1 MVEVIERQQADDAL
15 RESEA
20 RYRELFEQSPIG
32 VLEEDYSAVKRMIDR
47 LREEGVRDFRRYF
60 REHPKALCQIAET
73 IRIID
78 ANPALLDIYRAPN
91 KEAFMETESNPAT
104 IAEWR
109 GYYEKELAALAEGES
124 RVVQEYEDE
133 TFDGSPIM
141 ARVITHIGEAY
152 KDSWA
157 RVVSTVEDITER
169 KRVEEARRE
178 SEQRLADIAANMPGS
193 IFRRVLHPDGKISFP
208 YEATGIIHG
217 LDPKAVMEDP
227 DVFIE
232 AIHPDDR
239 GKWHE
244 AVRAS
249 AERLERFDFEM
260 RFITPSGETKWAR
273 SVAQPHRLDNGDVVW
288 DGVMT
293 DITEH
298 RRAEQEGLRESEAR
312 YRELFEQSPI
322 GIWEEDYSAV
332 KPMIDRLRRKG
343 VRDFRRYFQEH
354 PRVLRQMVEAIK
366 DIDVNQALLD
376 TRRAPDKEAFL
387 QAERNPARI
396 EAWMRFH
403 EEELAALA
411 AGETRVVL
419 EHPDK
424 AFDGSDI
431 VIRSITNIWDA
442 YKDSWARVVTTG
454 EDITER
460 KRAEEALRRSEQRHR
475 ELFEQSPI
483 GIWEE
488 DYSAVKPMID
498 RLREEG
504 VRDFRRHFREH
515 PEVIRQIA
523 KAIKVIDVNQALFDL
538 YRVPDKETYLRAV
551 AEPARINHWRG
562 FYEVE
567 LAALAE
573 GESRFTLEYPDK
585 ALDGSDIVTRVITHI
600 GEAYKDSWA
609 RVVSTVEDIT
619 ERTRAEEALRESE
632 VRFRSLFELSPLGIW
647 EEDYSGVKRMIDRLR
662 REGVRDFRRYFAKHP
677 EVLRKIVKAIK
688 VIDVNQALVDIYRA
702 PDKETFL
709 RVDSTDPLRVKNWES
724 FFGKMLA
731 ALAEGESRAVL
742 EHAGKAFDG
751 SDIVLRI
758 ITHVGPAHKESWA
771 RVVSTVEDITE
782 RIHME
787 QQLRQAQKMEAI
799 GELSGGI
806 AHDFNNLLTIV
817 LGNLELLD
825 EHLEHRGDLEGDVQ
839 EFTHAASKA
848 ALRGAE
854 LTQRLLAFGRRQP
867 LRPSAIDLNALV
879 SGMTGL
885 LTRTL
890 GETIAIDTPLAA
902 DLWHTL
908 VDPGQLEHALLNLTI
923 NARDAMP
930 NGGKLIIETANAQL
944 DEEYVKHEAEVAP
957 GDYVMLSVSDTGT
970 GMPPEVVERAVEPFF
985 TTKETGQGS
994 GLGLSMVYG
1003 FVKQSGGHIK
1013 ICSEVGRGTTVK
1025 LFLPKVEGDSVRAGP
1040 DSIAGQK
1047 HPSGGET
1054 ILVVEDDADVRKLAV
1069 RLLEDL
1075 GYKVLEACDGRE
1087 ALTILGQGGHVDLV
1101 LADLVLPGG
1110 LSGIELVRE
1119 ARRRRPALKVLYTS
1133 GYSKHTAVDAGASDE
1148 VRNLLTKPFD
1158 KGGLAR
1164 EVRSVLDEKRG

>member
-1 MVEVIERQQADDAL
+1 MVEIIERQRVEQAL

-91 KEAFMETESNPAT
+91 KEAFMEIESDPAT

-109 GYYEKELAALAEGES
+109 GFYEKELAALAEGKR

-133 TFDGSPIM
+133 TFDDSPIVI
-141 ARVITHIGEAY
+141 RSITHIGAAY

-208 YEATGIIHG
+208 YTTIETIHG
-217 LDPKAVMEDP
+217 LDPKEIVKDSS
-227 DVFIE
+227 VFID
-232 AIHPDDR
+232 AIHPEDR

-249 AERLERFDFEM
+249 AEKLERFDFEM
-260 RFITPSGETKWAR
+260 RIITPSDETRWVRAM
-273 SVAQPHRLDNGDVVW
+273 AQPHRLDNGDVVW

-293 DITEH
+293 DITER

-332 KPMIDRLRRKG
+332 KPMIDRLREEG
-343 VRDFRRYFQEH
+343 VRDFRRYFREH
-354 PRVLRQMVEAIK
+354 PEVLRQMVEAIK

-411 AGETRVVL
+411 AGEGRVVV

-431 VIRSITNIWDA
+431 VIRSITHIGEA
-442 YKDSWARVVTTG
+442 YKDSWARIVSTG

-460 KRAEEALRRSEQRHR
+460 RRAEEALRESEARHR
-475 ELFEQSPI
+475 DLFEQSPI

-504 VRDFRRHFREH
+504 VRDFRRYFREH
-515 PEVIRQIA
+515 PEVISQIA
-523 KAIKVIDVNQALFDL
+523 KAIKVIDVNQALLDL
-538 YRVPDKETYLRAV
+538 YRVSDKETYLRAV
-551 AEPARINHWRG
+551 AEPDRINHWRG
-562 FYEVE
+562 FYEEE

-573 GESRFTLEYPDK
+573 GESRFTLEYADK
-585 ALDGSDIVTRVITHI
+585 ALDGSGIVTRTITHI

-619 ERTRAEEALRESE
+619 ERKQADEAMRESE
-632 VRFRSLFELSPLGIW
+632 ERHRELFELSPIGIW
-647 EEDYSGVKRMIDRLR
+647 EEDYSAVKRMIDHLR
-662 REGVRDFRRYFAKHP
+662 EEGVRDFRRYFREHP
-677 EVLRKIVKAIK
+677 KALRQMAKAIK
-688 VIDVNQALVDIYRA
+688 IIDVNPALLDIYRA
-702 PDKETFL
+702 SDKEAYL
-709 RVDSTDPLRVKNWES
+709 RAEAGSARIDEWYRFYERE
-724 FFGKMLA
+724 LA
-731 ALAEGESRAVL
+731 ALAAGEDRVVL
-742 EHAGKAFDG
+742 EHADKAYDG
-751 SDIVLRI
+751 SDITTRI
-758 ITHVGPAHKESWA
+758 ITHIGPAHKDSWA
-771 RVVSTVEDITE
+771 RVVTTGEDITE

-930 NGGKLIIETANAQL
+930 NGGKLIIETVNAQL

-1025 LFLPKVEGDSVRAGP
+1025 LFLPKMEGDSVRAGP

-1047 HPSGGET
+1047 HPSGGEA

-1133 GYSKHTAVDAGASDE
+1133 GYSKHTAVDAGASEE

-1164 EVRSVLDEKRG
+1164 EVRSVLNENRG

>member
-1 MVEVIERQQADDAL
+1 MRERRRILLLTLIMLAVAVGVAAIAISALYEVGFEQQRARLVETVQSHARLMEAVARFDAQYSTEDVPGGAFAATLGQIRDAHARFKGFGETGEFLLAKREGDWIVFLLSHRHLDLDNPKPVPFSSEFAEPMRRALAGESGSMVGLDYRGETVLAAYEPVAELDLGIVAKIDLAEVRAPFINAGLMAAGGGLVLIFVGTALFWRVSNPFIRAL

-20 RYRELFEQSPIG
+20 RFRSLADNLPGAVFQRKLTPEGRLAYTYISPRVRDLYGLEPQDIVADASVLLDAMPVEDRDRWMAALEHSAPTLSPMDLQVRVIAADGATCWIHTISSPTRDENGEVVWDGVDIDITERKRAEEALRESEERYRELFELSPTGIW
-32 VLEEDYSAVKRMIDR
+32 EEDYSGAKRMIDR
-47 LREEGVRDFRRYF
+47 LREEGVRDFRSYF
-60 REHPKALCQIAET
+60 REYPKVLRQAINA
-73 IRIID
+73 IKIID
-78 ANPALLDIYRAPN
+78 VNQALLDAYRAPD
-91 KEAFMETESNPAT
+91 KETFVQWEVNPAR
-104 IAEWR
+104 IDSWMSF
-109 GYYEKELAALAEGES
+109 YEQGFAALAEGET
-124 RVVQEYEDE
+124 RFALEHADKA
-133 TFDGSPIM
+133 FDGSDIIV
-141 ARVITHIGEAY
+141 RVITHIGEAH
-152 KDSWA
+152 KDNWA
-157 RVVSTVEDITER
+157 RVVSTTEDITER
-169 KRVEEARRE
+169 KRR
-178 SEQRLADIAANMPGS
+178 
-193 IFRRVLHPDGKISFP
+193 
-208 YEATGIIHG
+208 
-217 LDPKAVMEDP
+217 
-227 DVFIE
+227 
-232 AIHPDDR
+232 
-239 GKWHE
+239 
-244 AVRAS
+244 
-249 AERLERFDFEM
+249 
-260 RFITPSGETKWAR
+260 
-273 SVAQPHRLDNGDVVW
+273 
-288 DGVMT
+288 
-293 DITEH
+293 
-298 RRAEQEGLRESEAR
+298 EQEGLRESEQR

-343 VRDFRRYFQEH
+343 VRDFRR
-354 PRVLRQMVEAIK
+354 
-366 DIDVNQALLD
+366 
-376 TRRAPDKEAFL
+376 
-387 QAERNPARI
+387 
-396 EAWMRFH
+396 
-403 EEELAALA
+403 
-411 AGETRVVL
+411 
-419 EHPDK
+419 
-424 AFDGSDI
+424 
-431 VIRSITNIWDA
+431 
-442 YKDSWARVVTTG
+442 
-454 EDITER
+454 
-460 KRAEEALRRSEQRHR
+460 
-475 ELFEQSPI
+475 
-483 GIWEE
+483 
-488 DYSAVKPMID
+488 
-498 RLREEG
+498 
-504 VRDFRRHFREH
+504 HFREH
-515 PEVIRQIA
+515 PEVISQIA
-523 KAIKVIDVNQALFDL
+523 KAIKIIDVNQALLDL
-538 YRVPDKETYLRAV
+538 YRVPDKETYLRAA
-551 AEPARINHWRG
+551 AEPARINHWRS
-562 FYEVE
+562 FYEEE

-573 GESRFTLEYPDK
+573 GESRFTLEYADQ
-585 ALDGSDIVTRVITHI
+585 ALDGSPIVARVITHI

-609 RVVSTVEDIT
+609 RVIST
-619 ERTRAEEALRESE
+619 A
-632 VRFRSLFELSPLGIW
+632 
-647 EEDYSGVKRMIDRLR
+647 
-662 REGVRDFRRYFAKHP
+662 
-677 EVLRKIVKAIK
+677 
-688 VIDVNQALVDIYRA
+688 
-702 PDKETFL
+702 
-709 RVDSTDPLRVKNWES
+709 
-724 FFGKMLA
+724 
-731 ALAEGESRAVL
+731 
-742 EHAGKAFDG
+742 
-751 SDIVLRI
+751 
-758 ITHVGPAHKESWA
+758 
-771 RVVSTVEDITE
+771 EDITE

-825 EHLEHRGDLEGDVQ
+825 EHLGHRGDLEGDVQ

-879 SGMTGL
+879 SGMTSL

-890 GETIAIDTPLAA
+890 GETIAIDTPLAV

-930 NGGKLIIETANAQL
+930 NGGKLAIETANAQL

-957 GDYVMLSVSDTGT
+957 GNYVMLSVSDTGT

-1133 GYSKHTAVDAGASDE
+1133 GYSKHTAVDAGASEE